1 MASGDYFI
9 GVDGGGTKCR
19 VRLVDGDGK
28 ILGETIGG
36 PANYRLGRSSW
47 DNIIAACRDAARA
60 AGLGEADL
68 KRVHAGMGI
77 AGVIADSYREAA
89 EALPH
94 PFANVA
100 VDNDAYTAWLGAHE
114 GLDGAIFIIG
124 TGSCG
129 LAVIGD
135 VRHNIGGWGSD
146 ISDEASGC
154 VIGREALRRTL
165 WVHDGLLPMSPL
177 ARELLDMFHGKPE
190 EAVEWART
198 ARPTDLAKLAPRVY
212 AHAQDGDPIATDI
225 IKGAIRDAERIL
237 DGLRRCGATRISLVG
252 GLAKRTEAWLSLEG
266 RVGIV
271 PPMHDAIDGAILLV
285 KRRMMAGVPA
295 Q

>member
-1 MASGDYFI
+1 MAAGDYFI

-19 VRLVDGDGK
+19 VRLVDEAGK
-28 ILGETIGG
+28 VLGEAIGG
-36 PANYRLGRSSW
+36 PANFRLGQSSW

-60 AGLGEADL
+60 AGLSDADL
-68 KRVHAGMGI
+68 GRVHAGMGI
-77 AGVIADSYREAA
+77 AGVIADSYRAAA
-89 EALPH
+89 EAMPH
-94 PFANVA
+94 PFGTLA
-100 VDNDAYTAWLGAHE
+100 VDNDAYAAWLGAHE
-114 GLDGAIFIIG
+114 GRDGAILILG

-129 LAVIGD
+129 LAVVGGT
-135 VRHNIGGWGSD
+135 RHNVGGWGSD

-165 WVHDGLLPMSPL
+165 WVHDGLVAMSPL

-225 IKGAIRDAERIL
+225 IKGVIRDAERML
-237 DGLRRCGATRISLVG
+237 DGLRKFGATRISLVG
-252 GLAKRTEAWLSLEG
+252 GLAKRTEAWLSPEA

-271 PPMHDAIDGAILLV
+271 PPLHDAIDGAILLV
-285 KRRMMAGVPA
+285 KRRMMAGTA
-295 Q
+295 TQ